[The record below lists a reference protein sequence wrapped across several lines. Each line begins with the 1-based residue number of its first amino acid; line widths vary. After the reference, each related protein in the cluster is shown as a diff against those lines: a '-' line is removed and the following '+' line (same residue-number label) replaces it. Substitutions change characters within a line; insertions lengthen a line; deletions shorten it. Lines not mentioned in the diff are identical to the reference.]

1 MWLSTPRRE
10 DTTETRPSPIS
21 TQAKSSLS
29 AKRHLQLGV
38 GRRGPRQA
46 HQLSGEM
53 PHAFVFIVI
62 TNEQQLIQSYN
73 VVCRI
78 VEAGTYLNST
88 RHVFPDWGNATI
100 LNAKA
105 CYERTERPCVVPGRF
120 DEESLRVTAM
130 RLNETGIMYTR
141 SYVNDDQVWVAY
153 VEEPFDE

>member
-1 MWLSTPRRE
+1 MPR
-10 DTTETRPSPIS
+10 
-21 TQAKSSLS
+21 
-29 AKRHLQLGV
+29 
-38 GRRGPRQA
+38 
-46 HQLSGEM
+46 
-53 PHAFVFIVI
+53 AFVCIVI

-73 VVCRI
+73 VLCRI

-105 CYERTERPCVVPGRF
+105 CYESTERPCVVPGGV

-141 SYVNDDQVWVAY
+141 SYVDGDQVWVAY